1 MQLEKIVEFDAE
13 VFLRSINIQYD
24 AEYPNRIAHYQPTAK
39 SVPLIKSLLGS
50 EQDRAFFVVAPYGTG
65 KSITATYL
73 LHLVENRSDADETLF
88 AIEDKLEVV
97 SPDLSKFSKERR
109 NGKDKGLVLVLQGYC
124 QNLGESL
131 KDAALKGMGR
141 LKLGRQARTI
151 ASMPC
156 ETMDQT
162 IELLGTVQDK
172 AHSAGCDRIVI
183 LWDEFGRH
191 IESLIAEGRSAALS
205 EMQLLA
211 ESVSR
216 SVAIPVTLGLLLHQ
230 ELLQYASHS
239 PASVRAEW
247 RKIEGRFQ
255 TIQYIDD
262 SKEIY
267 RLISEVVSEQ
277 NRSNILLDEQAKSSA
292 LECKQ
297 LGLFSDF
304 TVSELQSLLRRAYP
318 LEPTSLYLLPRIS
331 GRVAQN
337 ERTLFS
343 FLNFIDFQ
351 NSVRP
356 DHLYEY
362 FSPEMRTDTAVG
374 GTYRQ
379 WLETQNALS
388 KLDDGNDLAATA
400 LRTASLLGF
409 GVNGERSRTSR
420 DLLLFALRGYAC
432 AGGVSNGAQQEE
444 EVVAELIDKKL
455 LLHRKHSDEV
465 SVWHG
470 TDADLRGR
478 LEEEKSRQRRIF
490 DFVTFLMEEDCPP
503 VWRPVRYNSEFHIRR
518 FLQGEYCS
526 LEKLD
531 EYLNVPVGCDGKII
545 YVIAE
550 TAEELQE
557 AEHLTSKYLCD
568 ERVILAVPRVPV
580 PLFETALEVWCLIH
594 MQGDDK
600 LVGSDP
606 MVLSEIQ
613 QMTDDARSHLQKLL
627 DRLILPSREGPRWFY
642 RGSELQVK
650 SAYDLRD
657 ELSKIMSKIFRYTP
671 KINNEMIVRHKPTP
685 IVVNARKKLLLG
697 ILERSGQENLGITGN
712 FPDVSMFRTVL
723 LHTGLYYSKGV
734 DHWIYA
740 SPEQV
745 VDPGLQKVWKKIQQF
760 FTIPLEKPKDIR
772 NLFDELM
779 EPPFGVRAGLLPIL
793 FAAGLQAFPYAYAL
807 CYGGNYVSDIL
818 PTVIEQLC
826 REPEKYEF
834 IVLDIDQTKRD
845 YLKAVHGLFGA
856 QARSTHVMKQCYSV
870 TGNDLI
876 RACYDALENWKTDLP
891 VGALSTKHLTD
902 QTRRF
907 QIALRQQSDPEQ
919 LLFERIPQALGYPN
933 HKHHMLLESLEKCKS
948 ELSKVVDCYRTEAI
962 SSLCSALSTNWKFEN
977 GYVQKVTRR
986 WALCFPNEL
995 SNALNDSV
1003 SKGLLSR
1010 MRMQYPSDAKLLDS
1024 LSGLLLQKTINRWD
1038 DSCIAN
1044 FDREIHNVVRRIEE
1058 TALSSEFQVSGIAK
1072 DRLADLVQTRMNG
1085 LYGRLTDIVGP
1096 EKARALFAHILEDN
1110 TGEDLHGDH
1119 TRGVKQSV

>member
-1 MQLEKIVEFDAE
+1 MQLEKTVEFDAE

-73 LHLVENRSDADETLF
+73 LHLVENRREADETLT
-88 AIEDKLEVV
+88 AVEEKLHVV
-97 SPDLSKFSKERR
+97 SPELSKFSEERR
-109 NGKDKGLVLVLQGYC
+109 NGKDKGLVLALQGYC

-141 LKLGRQARTI
+141 IKLGRQARTI
-151 ASMPC
+151 ESMPC
-156 ETMDQT
+156 ETIDQA
-162 IELLGTVQDK
+162 IELLVAVRDK
-172 AHSAGCDRIVI
+172 VRAAGCDRVVI

-205 EMQLLA
+205 EIQLLA
-211 ESVSR
+211 ECVSR
-216 SVAIPVTLGLLLHQ
+216 SIAIPVTLGLLLHQ
-230 ELLQYASHS
+230 ELLQYASNS

-267 RLISEVVSEQ
+267 RLLSEVVSEQ
-277 NRSNILLDEQAKSSA
+277 NRSNILPDEQVKSSA

-318 LEPTSLYLLPRIS
+318 LEPATLYLLPRIS

-343 FLNFIDFQ
+343 FLNYIDFQ

-388 KLDDGNDLAATA
+388 KLDDDNGLAATA

-409 GVNGERSRTSR
+409 GVNGERSRTPS

-432 AGGVSNGAQQEE
+432 ADTGLASNGSQQGEK
-444 EVVAELIDKKL
+444 VVDQLIDKKL

-478 LEEEKSRQRRIF
+478 LEEEKSRQRRTF
-490 DFVTFLMEEDCPP
+490 DFITFLTEEASPP
-503 VWRPVRYNSEFHIRR
+503 VWRPVRYNSDFHIRR
-518 FLQGEYCS
+518 FLQGEYWG

-531 EYLNVPVGCDGKII
+531 ECLDVPVGCDGKII

-550 TAEELQE
+550 TMEELQE
-557 AEHLTSKYLCD
+557 AERVAANYLHD
-568 ERVILAVPRVPV
+568 ERVILAMPRAPV
-580 PLFETALEVWCLIH
+580 PLFEAALEVWCLTQ

-627 DRLILPSREGPRWFY
+627 DRLILPGSEGPRWFY
-642 RGSELQVK
+642 EGSELQVK
-650 SAYDLRD
+650 NAYDLRN
-657 ELSKIMSKIFRYTP
+657 ELSKIMQRIFCYTP

-685 IVVNARKKLLLG
+685 TLVNSRKKLLLG
-697 ILERSGQENLGITGN
+697 ILERSSQEMLGIEGN
-712 FPDVSMFRTVL
+712 PPEASMFRTIL
-723 LHTGLYYSKGV
+723 FHTGLYYTDKGEA
-734 DHWIYA
+734 WKYA
-740 SPEQV
+740 LPDQV
-745 VDPGLQKVWKKIQQF
+745 KEPGLQKVWSKIQQF
-760 FTIPLEKPKDIR
+760 FTDSSEKPKDIPD
-772 NLFDELM
+772 LFDKLM

-793 FAAGLQAFPYAYAL
+793 FAAGLKAFPSVYSLRYK
-807 CYGGNYVSDIL
+807 GGGYVSDIL
-818 PTVIEQLC
+818 PSEIEQLC
-826 REPEKYEF
+826 REPKEYEF
-834 IVLDIDQTKRD
+834 IVLDLDQTKLD
-845 YLKAVHGLFGA
+845 YLNAVQELFGS
-856 QARSTHVMKQCYSV
+856 QARSA
-870 TGNDLI
+870 TGNELI
-876 RACYDALENWKTDLP
+876 RACYDALENWKAGLP
-891 VGALSTKHLTD
+891 TGVLSTRYLTQ

-907 QIALRQQSDPEQ
+907 QTVIRQSSDPVQ
-919 LLFERIPQALGYPN
+919 LLFERIPRALN
-933 HKHHMLLESLEKCKS
+933 CSIHERHVLLESLEKCKD
-948 ELSKVVDCYRTEAI
+948 ELSEVIDSYQQKAI
-962 SSLCSALSTNWKFEN
+962 SSLRRALSLNWKSEN
-977 GYVQKVTRR
+977 GQVKEIARR
-986 WALCFPNEL
+986 WALCFPDEL
-995 SNALNDSV
+995 SDALSDNE

-1010 MRMQYPSDAKLLDS
+1010 MRMLYPSDAKLIDS
-1024 LSGLLLQKTINRWD
+1024 LSGLFLQKTINRWD

-1044 FDREIHNVVRRIEE
+1044 FDREIHSAVRRIEE
-1058 TALSSEFQVSGIAK
+1058 SALSFEFKASGAVK
-1072 DRLADLVQTRMNG
+1072 NGLANLVQERMNIM
-1085 LYGRLTDIVGP
+1085 YERLTDIVGP
-1096 EKARALFAHILEDN
+1096 KEARALFAHILEDN
-1110 TGEDLHGDH
+1110 TGEDLHGNH
-1119 TRGVKQSV
+1119 TKGVEQSV

>member
-1 MQLEKIVEFDAE
+1 MQLEITAKFDAE

-24 AEYPNRIAHYQPTAK
+24 AKYPNRIAHYQPTAK

-73 LHLVENRSDADETLF
+73 LHLVENRPDADETLS

-109 NGKDKGLVLVLQGYC
+109 NGKDKGLVLSLQGYC

-131 KDAALKGMGR
+131 KDAALKGMRR

-151 ASMPC
+151 ESMSC
-156 ETMDQT
+156 ETIDQA
-162 IELLGTVQDK
+162 IELLGAVRDK
-172 AHSAGCDRIVI
+172 ARSADCDRIVI

-205 EMQLLA
+205 EIQLLA
-211 ESVSR
+211 ECVSR

-230 ELLQYASHS
+230 ELLQYASNS

-267 RLISEVVSEQ
+267 RLLSEVVSEQ
-277 NRSNILLDEQAKSSA
+277 NCSNVLPDEQSKLSA
-292 LECKQ
+292 EVCKQ

-304 TVSELQSLLRRAYP
+304 NVSELQSLLRRAYP
-318 LEPTSLYLLPRIS
+318 LEPTTLYLLPRIS

-351 NSVRP
+351 NHVRP

-374 GTYRQ
+374 GTYKQ

-388 KLDDGNDLAATA
+388 KLDDDNDLAATA

-432 AGGVSNGAQQEE
+432 ADKGLVSNGSQQEE
-444 EVVAELIDKKL
+444 TVVDQLIDQKL

-478 LEEEKSRQRRIF
+478 LEEEKSRQRRVF
-490 DFVTFLMEEDCPP
+490 DFLTFLTDEASPP
-503 VWRPVRYNSEFHIRR
+503 VWRPVRYNSDFHIRR
-518 FLQGEYCS
+518 FLQGEYRS

-531 EYLNVPVGCDGKII
+531 ECLNMPVGCDGKII

-557 AEHLTSKYLCD
+557 AEYLTSKYLCK
-568 ERVILAVPRVPV
+568 ERVIFAVPKVPV
-580 PLFETALEVWCLIH
+580 PLFEAALEVWCLTQ

-613 QMTDDARSHLQKLL
+613 QMTDDARSYLQKLL
-627 DRLILPSREGPRWFY
+627 DRLILPGSEGPRWFY
-642 RGSELQVK
+642 KGNTLPVEN
-650 SAYDLRD
+650 AYDLRN
-657 ELSKIMSKIFRYTP
+657 ELSEIMQRIFLHTP

-685 IVVNARKKLLLG
+685 TLVNSRKKLLLG
-697 ILERSGQENLGITGN
+697 ILERSGQEMLGIDGN
-712 FPDVSMFRTVL
+712 PPEASMFRTIL
-723 LHTGLYYSKGV
+723 LHTGLYYPDKGEG
-734 DHWIYA
+734 WRYA
-740 SPEQV
+740 LSGQV
-745 VDPGLQKVWKKIQQF
+745 KDSGLQKVWRKIQQF
-760 FTIPLEKPKDIR
+760 FTDSSEEPKDIR
-772 NLFDELM
+772 GFFDELM
-779 EPPFGVRAGLLPIL
+779 EPPFGIRAGLLPIL
-793 FAAGLQAFPYAYAL
+793 FAAGLKAFPCVYSLRYK
-807 CYGGNYVSDIL
+807 GSYVSDIL
-818 PTVIEQLC
+818 PSEIEQLC
-826 REPEKYEF
+826 REPEGYEF
-834 IVLDIDQTKRD
+834 IVLDLDQTKRD
-845 YLKAVHGLFGA
+845 YLNAVLELFDT
-856 QARSTHVMKQCYSV
+856 QARSA

-876 RACYDALENWKTDLP
+876 RACYDALENWKMGLP
-891 VGALSTKHLTD
+891 AGALSTRYLT
-902 QTRRF
+902 QKTRRF
-907 QIALRQQSDPEQ
+907 QSILRHPSDPVQ
-919 LLFERIPQALGYPN
+919 LLFERIPSALDCSIDDQQV
-933 HKHHMLLESLEKCKS
+933 LLKSFEKCKN
-948 ELSKVVDCYRTEAI
+948 ELSEVIDSYQKKAI
-962 SSLCSALSTNWKFEN
+962 SSLRRALSLNWKSEN
-977 GYVQKVTRR
+977 GQVKEIARR
-986 WALCFPNEL
+986 WALCFPDEI
-995 SNALNDSV
+995 SNALNDNE

-1010 MRMQYPSDAKLLDS
+1010 MRMAYPSDAKLVDS
-1024 LSGLLLQKTINRWD
+1024 LSGLFLRKTINRWD

-1044 FDREIHNVVRRIEE
+1044 FDREIHSVVRRIEE
-1058 TALSSEFQVSGIAK
+1058 SALSFEFTASGAVK
-1072 DRLADLVQTRMNG
+1072 NGLANLVQERMNV
-1085 LYGRLTDIVGP
+1085 LYERLTDIVGQ
-1096 EKARALFAHILEDN
+1096 EEARALFADILEDN
-1110 TGEDLHGDH
+1110 NGEDLHGDH
-1119 TRGVKQSV
+1119 TRGVEQSV

>member
-1 MQLEKIVEFDAE
+1 MQLEITAKFDAE

-73 LHLVENRSDADETLF
+73 LHLVENRSDAAETLS
-88 AIEDKLEVV
+88 AIADKLKTV
-97 SPDLSKFSKERR
+97 SPDLNKFAMERR
-109 NGKDKGLVLVLQGYC
+109 NETEKGLVLALQGYC
-124 QNLGESL
+124 ENLGDSL

-141 LKLGRQARTI
+141 MKLGRQARTI

-156 ETMDQT
+156 ETIEQA
-162 IELLGTVQDK
+162 IELLGVVRDK
-172 AHSAGCDRIVI
+172 ARAAGCDRVVI

-191 IESLIAEGRSAALS
+191 IESLISEGRSAALS
-205 EMQLLA
+205 EIQLLA
-211 ESVSR
+211 ECVSR
-216 SVAIPVTLGLLLHQ
+216 SIAIPVTLGLLLHQ
-230 ELLQYASHS
+230 ELLQYASNS

-267 RLISEVVSEQ
+267 RLLSEVVSEQ
-277 NRSNILLDEQAKSSA
+277 NRSNILPDEQVKSSA

-318 LEPTSLYLLPRIS
+318 LEPTTLYLLPRIS

-351 NSVRP
+351 NHVRP

-388 KLDDGNDLAATA
+388 KLDDDNGLAATA

-409 GVNGERSRTSR
+409 GVSGERSRTPR

-432 AGGVSNGAQQEE
+432 AEGVNNGSLQEE
-444 EVVAELIDKKL
+444 AVVAELIDKKL

-478 LEEEKSRQRRIF
+478 LEEEKSRQRRTF
-490 DFVTFLMEEDCPP
+490 DFITFLTEEASPP
-503 VWRPVRYNSEFHIRR
+503 VWRPVRYNSDFHIRR

-531 EYLNVPVGCDGKII
+531 EYLNVTVGCDGKII

-557 AEHLTSKYLCD
+557 AEHQASKYQCD
-568 ERVILAVPRVPV
+568 ERVIFAMPKTPI
-580 PLFETALEVWCLIH
+580 PLFEAALEVWCLIQ

-613 QMTDDARSHLQKLL
+613 QMTDDARTYLQKLL
-627 DRLILPSREGPRWFY
+627 DRLILPGSEGPRWFCK
-642 RGSELQVK
+642 GSELQVK
-650 SAYDLRD
+650 NAYDLRY
-657 ELSKIMSKIFRYTP
+657 ELSEIMQRIFRYTP

-685 IVVNARKKLLLG
+685 TLVNSRKKLLLG
-697 ILERSGQENLGITGN
+697 ILERSGQEMLGIEGN
-712 FPDVSMFRTVL
+712 PPEASMFRTIL
-723 LHTGLYYSKGV
+723 LHTGLYYTDKGEG
-734 DHWIYA
+734 WKYA
-740 SPEQV
+740 LPDQV
-745 VDPGLQKVWKKIQQF
+745 KELGLQKVWEKIQKF
-760 FTIPLEKPKDIR
+760 FTDSSEKPKDIAGF
-772 NLFDELM
+772 FDGLM
-779 EPPFGVRAGLLPIL
+779 KPPFGIRAGLLPIL
-793 FAAGLQAFPYAYAL
+793 FAAGLKAFPSVYSLRYK
-807 CYGGNYVSDIL
+807 GGGYVSDIL
-818 PTVIEQLC
+818 PSEIEQLC
-826 REPEKYEF
+826 REPKEYEF
-834 IVLDIDQTKRD
+834 IVLDIDQAKRD
-845 YLKAVHGLFGA
+845 YLNAVLELFDT
-856 QARSTHVMKQCYSV
+856 QARSA

-876 RACYDALENWKTDLP
+876 RSCYDALENWKAGLP
-891 VGALSTKHLTD
+891 AGALSTRYLTQ

-907 QIALRQQSDPEQ
+907 QIALCQQSDPVR
-919 LLFERIPQALGYPN
+919 LLFERIPTALDCSI
-933 HKHHMLLESLEKCKS
+933 HEQHVLLESLEECKN
-948 ELSKVVDCYRTEAI
+948 ELSKVIDDYQQKAI
-962 SSLCSALSTNWKFEN
+962 SSLRRALSLNWKSEN
-977 GYVQKVTRR
+977 GEVKEIARR
-986 WALCFPNEL
+986 WALCFPDEL
-995 SNALNDSV
+995 SNALNDNE

-1010 MRMQYPSDAKLLDS
+1010 MRMPYPSDTKLVDS
-1024 LSGLLLQKTINRWD
+1024 LSGLFLQKTINRWD

-1044 FDREIHNVVRRIEE
+1044 FDREIHSVVRRIEE
-1058 TALSSEFQVSGIAK
+1058 AALSFEFKASGAVK
-1072 DRLADLVQTRMNG
+1072 NGLANLVQERMNIM
-1085 LYGRLTDIVGP
+1085 YERLTDIVGP
-1096 EKARALFAHILEDN
+1096 EEARALFAHILEEN

-1119 TRGVKQSV
+1119 TRGVEQSV

>member
-1 MQLEKIVEFDAE
+1 MQLEITAKFDAE

-24 AEYPNRIAHYQPTAK
+24 AEYPDRIAHYQPTAK
-39 SVPLIKSLLGS
+39 SVPLIKSLLGF

-73 LHLVENRSDADETLF
+73 LHLVENRRDADETLSG
-88 AIEDKLEVV
+88 IEDKLEVV
-97 SPDLSKFSKERR
+97 SPDLNKFSNGRR
-109 NGKDKGLVLVLQGYC
+109 NGKDKGLVLTLQGYC
-124 QNLGESL
+124 ENLGESL
-131 KDAALKGMGR
+131 KDAALEGMRR

-156 ETMDQT
+156 ETIDQA
-162 IELLGTVQDK
+162 IELLGAVREK
-172 AHSAGCDRIVI
+172 ARSADCDRIVI

-205 EMQLLA
+205 EIQLLA
-211 ESVSR
+211 EFVSR
-216 SVAIPVTLGLLLHQ
+216 SIAIPVTLGLLLHQ
-230 ELLQYASHS
+230 ELLQYASNS

-267 RLISEVVSEQ
+267 RLLSEVVSEQ
-277 NRSNILLDEQAKSSA
+277 NGSNVLPDEQSKLSA
-292 LECKQ
+292 EVCKK

-318 LEPTSLYLLPRIS
+318 LEPTTLYLLPRIS

-351 NSVRP
+351 NHVRP

-374 GTYRQ
+374 GTYKQ

-388 KLDDGNDLAATA
+388 KLDDDNDLAATA

-432 AGGVSNGAQQEE
+432 AGVVSNGSPQEE
-444 EVVAELIDKKL
+444 MVVDQLIDQKL

-478 LEEEKSRQRRIF
+478 LEEEKSRQRRAF
-490 DFVTFLMEEDCPP
+490 DFLTFLTDEANPP
-503 VWRPVRYNSEFHIRR
+503 VWRPVRYNSDFHIRR

-531 EYLNVPVGCDGKII
+531 ECLNMPVGCDGKII

-557 AEHLTSKYLCD
+557 AEHQAVKYQCN
-568 ERVILAVPRVPV
+568 ERIILAIPRTPI
-580 PLFETALEVWCLIH
+580 PLFEAALEVWCLIQ

-613 QMTDDARSHLQKLL
+613 QMTDDARSYLQKLL
-627 DRLILPSREGPRWFY
+627 DRLILPGSEGPRWFY
-642 RGSELQVK
+642 KGNTLPVEN
-650 SAYDLRD
+650 AYDLRN
-657 ELSKIMSKIFRYTP
+657 ELSEIMQTIFHYTP

-685 IVVNARKKLLLG
+685 TLVNSRKKLLLG
-697 ILERSGQENLGITGN
+697 ILERSGQEMLGIEGN
-712 FPDVSMFRTVL
+712 PPEASMFRTIL
-723 LHTGLYYSKGV
+723 LHTGLYYPDKGEG
-734 DHWIYA
+734 WRYA
-740 SPEQV
+740 LSGQV
-745 VDPGLQKVWKKIQQF
+745 EDSGLQKVWRKIQQF
-760 FTIPLEKPKDIR
+760 FTVPSEGPKDIR
-772 NLFDELM
+772 GFFDELI
-779 EPPFGVRAGLLPIL
+779 EPPFGIRAGLLPIL
-793 FAAGLQAFPYAYAL
+793 FAAGLKAFPSVYSLRYK
-807 CYGGNYVSDIL
+807 GSYVSDIL
-818 PTVIEQLC
+818 PSEIEQLC
-826 REPEKYEF
+826 REPEQYEF

-845 YLKAVHGLFGA
+845 YLNAVLELFDT
-856 QARSTHVMKQCYSV
+856 QARSA

-876 RACYDALENWKTDLP
+876 RACYDALENWKMGLP
-891 VGALSTKHLTD
+891 AGALSTRYLTQKTRLFQAVIRHL
-902 QTRRF
+902 
-907 QIALRQQSDPEQ
+907 SDPVQ
-919 LLFERIPQALGYPN
+919 LLFVRIPSALGCSIDEQ
-933 HKHHMLLESLEKCKS
+933 HVLLESLAKCKD
-948 ELSKVVDCYRTEAI
+948 ELSEVIDSYREKAI
-962 SSLCSALSTNWKFEN
+962 SSLRRALSLNWKSEN
-977 GYVQKVTRR
+977 GQVKEIARR
-986 WALCFPNEL
+986 WALCFPDEI
-995 SNALNDSV
+995 SNALNDNE

-1010 MRMQYPSDAKLLDS
+1010 MRMSYTSDAKLVDS
-1024 LSGLLLQKTINRWD
+1024 LSGLFLRKTINRWD

-1044 FDREIHNVVRRIEE
+1044 FDREIHSVVRRIEE
-1058 TALSSEFQVSGIAK
+1058 AALSFEFKTSGAVK
-1072 DRLADLVQTRMNG
+1072 NGLSNLVQERLNV
-1085 LYGRLTDIVGP
+1085 LYRRLTDIVGQD
-1096 EKARALFAHILEDN
+1096 EARALFAQIMEDN
-1110 TGEDLHGDH
+1110 TGEDLHDNH
-1119 TRGVKQSV
+1119 TTGVEQSV

>member
-1 MQLEKIVEFDAE
+1 MQLEKTVEFDAE

-39 SVPLIKSLLGS
+39 SVPLIKSLLGF

-109 NGKDKGLVLVLQGYC
+109 KGKDKGLVLALQGYC

-131 KDAALKGMGR
+131 KDAALEGMGR
-141 LKLGRQARTI
+141 IKLGRQARTI
-151 ASMPC
+151 ESMSC
-156 ETMDQT
+156 ETIDQA
-162 IELLGTVQDK
+162 IELLVAVRDK
-172 AHSAGCDRIVI
+172 ARAAGCDRVVI

-191 IESLIAEGRSAALS
+191 IESVIAEGHSAALS
-205 EMQLLA
+205 EIQLLA

-216 SVAIPVTLGLLLHQ
+216 SIAIPVTLGLLLHQ
-230 ELLQYASHS
+230 ELLQYASNS

-267 RLISEVVSEQ
+267 RLLAEVVSEQ
-277 NRSNILLDEQAKSSA
+277 NCSNILPDEQAKSSA
-292 LECKQ
+292 LGCKQ

-304 TVSELQSLLRRAYP
+304 TVAELQSLLHRAYP
-318 LEPTSLYLLPRIS
+318 LEPTTLYLLPRIS

-343 FLNFIDFQ
+343 FLNFMDFQ
-351 NSVRP
+351 NHVRL

-374 GTYRQ
+374 GTYKQ

-388 KLDDGNDLAATA
+388 KLDDGNGLAATA

-409 GVNGERSRTSR
+409 GVSGERSHTPR

-432 AGGVSNGAQQEE
+432 AEGVSNGAQQEE
-444 EVVAELIDKKL
+444 AVVAELIDKKL

-478 LEEEKSRQRRIF
+478 LEEEKSRQRRTF
-490 DFVTFLMEEDCPP
+490 DFLTVLTDEANPP
-503 VWRPVRYNSEFHIRR
+503 VWRPVKYNSDFHIRR
-518 FLQGEYCS
+518 FLQGEYWS

-531 EYLNVPVGCDGKII
+531 ECLSMPVGCDGKII

-550 TAEELQE
+550 TAKELQE
-557 AEHLTSKYLCD
+557 AKQLTSKYQCD

-580 PLFETALEVWCLIH
+580 PLFEAALEVWCLIQ

-613 QMTDDARSHLQKLL
+613 QMTDDARSYLQKLL
-627 DRLILPSREGPRWFY
+627 DRLILPGSEGPRWFY
-642 RGSELQVK
+642 KGSELPVK
-650 SAYDLRD
+650 NAYDLRD

-685 IVVNARKKLLLG
+685 TVINSRKKLLLG
-697 ILERSGQENLGITGN
+697 ILESSDQEMLGIKGN
-712 FPDVSMFRTVL
+712 PPEASMFRTIL
-723 LHTGLYYSKGV
+723 WRTGLYTNKDEV
-734 DHWIYA
+734 CKYA
-740 SPEQV
+740 LPDQIK
-745 VDPGLQKVWKKIQQF
+745 DPGLQKVWEKVQGF
-760 FTIPLEKPKDIR
+760 FTVSSEEPKNIR
-772 NLFDELM
+772 GFFDELM
-779 EPPFGVRAGLLPIL
+779 EPPFGVRAGWLPIL
-793 FAAGLQAFPYAYAL
+793 FAAGLKAFPSVYSLRYK
-807 CYGGNYVSDIL
+807 GGSYVSDIL
-818 PTVIEQLC
+818 PSVIEQLC
-826 REPEKYEF
+826 REPEEYEF

-845 YLKAVHGLFGA
+845 YLNAVLELFDT
-856 QARSTHVMKQCYSV
+856 QARAA

-876 RACYDALENWKTDLP
+876 RACYDALENWKARLP
-891 VGALSTKHLTD
+891 DGALSTRYLT
-902 QTRRF
+902 QRTRRF
-907 QIALRQQSDPEQ
+907 QAILRQQADPVQ
-919 LLFERIPQALGYPN
+919 LLFERIPRALNCSIDGQQ
-933 HKHHMLLESLEKCKS
+933 MLLESFGKCKD
-948 ELSKVVDCYRTEAI
+948 ELSQVIDSYREEAI
-962 SSLCSALSTNWKFEN
+962 SSLRRALSLNWKSEN
-977 GYVQKVTRR
+977 GQAKEIARQ
-986 WALCFPNEL
+986 WALCFPDEL
-995 SNALNDSV
+995 SKALNDNE

-1010 MRMQYPSDAKLLDS
+1010 MRMTYPSDAKLVDS
-1024 LSGLLLQKTINRWD
+1024 LSGLFFQKTINRWD
-1038 DSCIAN
+1038 DSYIAN
-1044 FDREIHNVVRRIEE
+1044 FDREIRSAVRRIEE
-1058 TALSSEFQVSGIAK
+1058 FALSFEFKTSGAVQNS
-1072 DRLADLVQTRMNG
+1072 LANLVQERMNI
-1085 LYGRLTDIVGP
+1085 LYERLTDIVGP
-1096 EKARALFAHILEDN
+1096 KEARALFADILDN
-1110 TGEDLHGDH
+1110 NGKDLHGDH
-1119 TRGVKQSV
+1119 TRGVEQSV